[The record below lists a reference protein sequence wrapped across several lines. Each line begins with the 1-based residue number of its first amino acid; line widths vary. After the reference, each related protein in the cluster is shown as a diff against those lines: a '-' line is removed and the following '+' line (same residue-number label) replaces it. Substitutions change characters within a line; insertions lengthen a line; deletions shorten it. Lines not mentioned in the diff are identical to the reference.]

1 MKLFLVNIDE
11 VLKIVDKSTIEKV
24 YSSEKRNIEHNIGR
38 FITRLIASKIFNVDN
53 TEIITNNKKPCFK
66 YLDLQFS
73 ISHSDNIIGVLFSGN
88 DENKEIGL
96 DIEKFK
102 IRNLNKLSN
111 YFKTEF
117 KTQDDFYKFW
127 TLYEANFKSRLDDN
141 DNKNELSLKYN
152 DYYISA
158 SYFGKQDFSFYNL
171 TIINEDMIEFDK
183 LGDSSFNK
191 LDLILNEIKDFV
203 IL

>member
-24 YSSEKRNIEHNIGR
+24 YSSEKRNQEHNIGR

-66 YLDLQFS
+66 YSDLQFS
-73 ISHSDNIIGVLFSGN
+73 ISHSDNVIGVLFSEN
-88 DENKEIGL
+88 IENKEIGL

-102 IRNLNKLSN
+102 MRNLNKLSN

-127 TLYEANFKSRLDDN
+127 TLYEANFKSRLNDN
-141 DNKNELSLKYN
+141 DDKNELSLKYN

-158 SYFGKQDFSFYNL
+158 SYFGIQDFSFYNL
-171 TIINEDMIEFDK
+171 TIINEDMIKLDK
-183 LGDSSFNK
+183 LDDNGFNT
-191 LDLILNEIKDFV
+191 LDLISNEIKDFA